1 MEAAREGKLEE
12 IIDLV
17 RYQGVDVNSTSKVC
31 LLYLCLLTH
40 QRLNTGNIV
49 VFHLQLMETAVM
61 LAAHNG
67 HVAAVKSLVS
77 MNADLMATDKVRCL
91 TC

>member
-31 LLYLCLLTH
+31 LLHLYLLTH
-40 QRLNTGNIV
+40 QLLNNIV
-49 VFHLQLMETAVM
+49 VHLQLMETAVM

-67 HVAAVKSLVS
+67 HVSAVKSLVS
-77 MNADLMATDKVRCL
+77 MNADLMATDKVC
-91 TC
+91 